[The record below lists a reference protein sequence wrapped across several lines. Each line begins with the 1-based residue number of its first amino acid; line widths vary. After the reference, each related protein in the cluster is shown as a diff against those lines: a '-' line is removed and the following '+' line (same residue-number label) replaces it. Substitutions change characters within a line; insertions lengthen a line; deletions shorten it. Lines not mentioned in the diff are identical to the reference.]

1 MHVISPEIQRSP
13 RLRFLFCHL
22 LADLWHRRRA
32 CHRPISDLDRA
43 SRLRVIAGDTDLGTP
58 RVIFEF
64 SVLLLRAFRLPVTS
78 STQSWKVSCSTDT
91 QEKHKASLSRPLCHL
106 SSLLHLTL
114 LASGLERP
122 VPRQRAR
129 RRRARRSAGSGGL
142 EGSWRAKAAESRGD
156 CIVGIA
162 RQGVAGTMVPLVGGC
177 GHRAGGQRLSSLF
190 PLRFAASRK
199 GAKKGTVV

>member
-1 MHVISPEIQRSP
+1 MHKQTKGCKCMSFRRRSP
-13 RLRFLFCHL
+13 LLHFLFYHL
-22 LADLWHRRRA
+22 LAGLWHRRRA

-64 SVLLLRAFRLPVTS
+64 SVLLLRAFRLL
-78 STQSWKVSCSTDT
+78 TQSGKVSCSTDT

-114 LASGLERP
+114 LSSGLERP
-122 VPRQRAR
+122 ETRQRAR

-142 EGSWRAKAAESRGD
+142 EGSWRAKAAE
-156 CIVGIA
+156 
-162 RQGVAGTMVPLVGGC
+162 
-177 GHRAGGQRLSSLF
+177 
-190 PLRFAASRK
+190 
-199 GAKKGTVV
+199 